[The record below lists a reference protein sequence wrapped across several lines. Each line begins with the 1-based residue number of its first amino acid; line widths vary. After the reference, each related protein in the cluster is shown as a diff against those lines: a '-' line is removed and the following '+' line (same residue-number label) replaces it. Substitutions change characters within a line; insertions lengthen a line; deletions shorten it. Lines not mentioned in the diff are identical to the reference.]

1 MCVITENKQLQ
12 FLSIVTTVYFF
23 CLYFSPSS
31 VPVSSSGIDFTDRT
45 VSPTLVVNQH
55 VYCPP
60 FPVTK
65 ETPVSLAIA
74 WIHVQKQIHVQKP
87 LCFCFSLPI
96 TKVIPPHPLLLLFF
110 CLPNVQYPSNL
121 NPPYK
126 CSCCSPIVM
135 VNISALADPQSRSPP
150 PPPFT
155 YFENVH
161 LF

>member
-1 MCVITENKQLQ
+1 MLFPISIRSSNYVLCQCYASACQSCNASATCVIAENKQLQ

-31 VPVSSSGIDFTDRT
+31 VPVSSFGIDFTDRI
-45 VSPTLVVNQH
+45 VSPALVVNQH

-96 TKVIPPHPLLLLFF
+96 TNRCPFVTLLFDIT
-110 CLPNVQYPSNL
+110 C
-121 NPPYK
+121 
-126 CSCCSPIVM
+126 
-135 VNISALADPQSRSPP
+135 
-150 PPPFT
+150 
-155 YFENVH
+155 
-161 LF
+161 